1 MKTKALFL
9 SGAILVVL
17 LFGTRFFTGA
27 QYNNSSGRVYTAQSS
42 IHSTANVAAISTAT
56 LCAAANCPAGEYEV
70 HFNFTQGGT
79 ACTVITAGSV
89 TFLLTWTDTNGVA
102 HSAVALPMFNSVSN
116 IATSGSFTFT
126 TANGSAYASGNF
138 HISTNGTIIQYATGY
153 VGCTTGTGTY
163 QLDAS
168 VVRLQ

>member
-1 MKTKALFL
+1 MRLCQALCCL
-9 SGAILVVL
+9 ILIGLAALMPV
-17 LFGTRFFTGA
+17 GG
-27 QYNNSSGRVYTAQSS
+27 QYNTSTGNQAAV
-42 IHSTANVAAISTAT
+42 HSTGNTAVISTAT
-56 LCAAANCPAGEYEV
+56 LCTAANCPAGQYEV

-79 ACTVITAGSV
+79 ACSVVTAGSV

-102 HSAVALPMFNSVSN
+102 HSAIPLPMVNSVSN

-126 TANGSAYASGNF
+126 TANGAAYASGNF
-138 HISTNGTIIQYATGY
+138 HISSNGSIIQYATGY

-168 VVRLQ
+168 VTRLQ